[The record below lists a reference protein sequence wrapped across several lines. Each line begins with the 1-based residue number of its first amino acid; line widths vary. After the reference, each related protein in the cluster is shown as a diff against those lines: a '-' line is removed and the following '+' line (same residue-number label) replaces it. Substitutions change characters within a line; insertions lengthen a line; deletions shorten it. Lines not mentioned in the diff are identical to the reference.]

1 MRRSRGVWW
10 SLLGLALV
18 AIPGF
23 ALGLFAGVLWEDP
36 GLIVGDMAGETEEVA
51 WGPQA
56 PAAETVKGASV
67 ARFQRGDQVTE
78 TR

>member
-1 MRRSRGVWW
+1 VTTDRDTRNRARRSRSWLF

-36 GLIVGDMAGETEEVA
+36 GLILGDLAGDSEEVA
-51 WGPQA
+51 
-56 PAAETVKGASV
+56 
-67 ARFQRGDQVTE
+67 
-78 TR
+78 